1 MAALFLRKV
10 DIAAVPGLSWAVSG
24 QFPSPSSSS
33 SDVTYICTDMMFIYN
48 CFADDFGPLDLVS
61 TCRYCKMLDGYL
73 KDGKNVVHV
82 TCADPRFQANAATL
96 LCCYLVAVR
105 GMSPQ
110 DAYQS
115 FRDAGE
121 SFLAYRDASKGPST
135 YALTIPDVLGGLAM
149 AISLGWFSYSSF
161 DDVHSEKY
169 QRVDAGDMNWLIPGK
184 FLAFAGPS
192 ETQRDEDGN
201 HAHSPSM
208 YAKLFSKPDFGPI
221 RRVVRLNKPLYPQS
235 AFTDH
240 GIAHTDIIFADGSCP
255 REQQYEAFL
264 NAVDETDG
272 AVAVHCKAG
281 LGRTATLIGLWAMR
295 TYRFPAKLFIGWA
308 RLARPGSVL
317 GPQQHFLHQ
326 MEEKMF
332 ARCKIETPPSTPLVM
347 PSLADMTAA
356 DHANFGSMS
365 PTGRFGEA
373 FQGERL
379 TAAKRKN
386 NEATYAPPLSPMKL
400 PRAPRMVS
408 ECKGDMLSTEPPP
421 LVI

>member
-1 MAALFLRKV
+1 MAALFVRKV
-10 DIAAVPGLSWAVSG
+10 DIPAVPGLSWAVSAH
-24 QFPSPSSSS
+24 FPSPSSSS
-33 SDVTYICTDMMFIYN
+33 GDVKLLCTDCMFVYN

-61 TCRYCKMLDGYL
+61 TYRYCKMLDALL
-73 KDGKNVVHV
+73 KDGKTVMHV
-82 TCADPRFQANAATL
+82 TCADPRFQANAACL

-110 DAYQS
+110 DAYEPFS
-115 FRDAGE
+115 GE
-121 SFLAYRDASKGPST
+121 PFQAYRDASKGPST

-149 AISLGWFSYSSF
+149 AISLGWFSYASF
-161 DDVHSEKY
+161 DDEHNEKY
-169 QRVDAGDMNWLIPGK
+169 QRVDAGDMNWLVPGK

-201 HAHSPSM
+201 HAHPPSM
-208 YAKLFSKPDFGPI
+208 YAKLFGTPAFGPVK
-221 RRVVRLNKPLYPQS
+221 RVVRLNKPLYQPS

-255 REQQYEAFL
+255 KEKQYEEFL
-264 NAVDETDG
+264 KAVDDTDG

-295 TYRFPAKLFIGWA
+295 THRFPAKFFIGWA

-326 MEEKMF
+326 MEASMF
-332 ARCKIETPPSTPLVM
+332 ARCKIATPPCSPLVM
-347 PSLADMTAA
+347 PSLADLSA
-356 DHANFGSMS
+356 DQHANFGSMS
-365 PTGRFGEA
+365 PIGRFGEA
-373 FQGERL
+373 DQGERL

-386 NEATYAPPLSPMKL
+386 TGGMYTPDSPMKL
-400 PRAPRMVS
+400 PRAPRVGS
-408 ECKGDMLSTEPPP
+408 DCKGDMLVPEPPP
-421 LVI
+421 LFI